1 MAGIDGFATTIARET
16 VTPGVYTVIGSVTA
30 LKPPALKRNT
40 IDVTAHDSA
49 GEWMEFI
56 GGLKDAGEVSF
67 DINYNPA
74 VHDTIAITDF
84 AVSTTK
90 NWKITFPDATTWIYA
105 AVLTGFAPNAPYDD
119 KLSATLTFKVTGSV
133 TMSA

>member
-1 MAGIDGFATTIARET
+1 MAGLDGFSTTIARET
-16 VTPGVYTVIGSVTA
+16 VTPGTYTVIGSVTA
-30 LKPPALKRNT
+30 LKPPALKRNV
-40 IDVTAHDSA
+40 IDVTAHDSP

-56 GGLKDAGEVSF
+56 GGLKDAGEVSL

-74 VHDTIAITDF
+74 VHDTLTADF
-84 AVSTTK
+84 ALTTTK
-90 NWKITFPDATTWIYA
+90 NWKITFPDATTWIFA
-105 AVLTGFAPNAPYDD
+105 VVLTGFAPNAPYDD